1 MLGTIGTIG
10 ALIVALLYLF
20 LVVLFAYSI
29 LSWFTASGRLAYDSP
44 VHKVQNV
51 LSAICE
57 PILRPVR
64 KIIPPVRVGGVGL
77 DLSVL
82 VVFLLISAVLIPLFQ
97 S

>member
-1 MLGTIGTIG
+1 MFGI
-10 ALIVALLYLF
+10 IVTLLYLF
-20 LVVLFAYSI
+20 LLVLFAYSI

-44 VHKVQNV
+44 VRKVQNV

-57 PILRPVR
+57 PVLRPIR
-64 KIIPPVRVGGVGL
+64 RIIPPVRVGGVGL

-82 VVFLLISAVLIPLFQ
+82 IVFLVISAILIPLFQ

>member
-1 MLGTIGTIG
+1 MFGI
-10 ALIVALLYLF
+10 IVTLLYLF
-20 LVVLFAYSI
+20 LLVLFAYSI

-44 VHKVQNV
+44 VRKVQNV

-57 PILRPVR
+57 PVLRPIR
-64 KIIPPVRVGGVGL
+64 RIIPPVRVGGVGL

-82 VVFLLISAVLIPLFQ
+82 IVFLIISAILIPLFQ

>member
-10 ALIVALLYLF
+10 TIIVALLYLF

-64 KIIPPVRVGGVGL
+64 RIIPPVRVGGVGL